1 MCRLHQA
8 LGMLKIM
15 VVQVHPALYSLLL
28 RIGRKVQRITG
39 LLVLEARNRH
49 MSSIST
55 LIKDTD
61 TITE

>member
-15 VVQVHPALYSLLL
+15 AVQAHPALYSLLL
-28 RIGRKVQRITG
+28 RIGRKVQRTTG
-39 LLVLEARNRH
+39 LLVLEARNRR

-55 LIKDTD
+55 LIKGTD